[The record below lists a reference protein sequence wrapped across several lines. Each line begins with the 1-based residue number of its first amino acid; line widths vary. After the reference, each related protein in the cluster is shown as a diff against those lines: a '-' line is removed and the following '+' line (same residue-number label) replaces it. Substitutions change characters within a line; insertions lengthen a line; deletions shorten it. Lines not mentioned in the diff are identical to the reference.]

1 MVTPDLD
8 DGYDA
13 FEEFN
18 RSAGM
23 GIVENPYPMYALVRP
38 QHPMKRED
46 DQVFTAYSFDAV
58 QQVLKDGESFSS
70 QGYADIMGKVL
81 GHSILEM
88 DEPEHHLYRGLV
100 QQAFSR
106 KAMETWEREL
116 VRDVVDEHINTFI
129 DRPEKRADLVREV
142 TFPFPV
148 VVISRLLGLPREDL
162 PMFHRRVVEVISAGF
177 EIDRAANVSQALFE
191 YFCTIISDRRVHP
204 QDDVISVLVNAELE
218 GTRLNDEEIC
228 SFLRL
233 LLPAGAETTYRS
245 SSNLLHGLLS
255 NPDQLDALRA
265 DRALMPQAI
274 EEGLRWEAPLIG
286 IMRTAA
292 RDVEVEGELVAA
304 GSFVA
309 VNIGSAN
316 HDEKVW
322 DNPEDFDIFRPQKQH
337 LAFAWGPHM
346 CLGLHLARM
355 ETRVVLTQLLD
366 RLPGLRPDPD
376 AEPAAD
382 LRRDLPR
389 PGGPAR
395 RLGLSHRHAPQ
406 RSRHGA
412 RALQLRPVDRLH
424 AQRLL
429 RLARRRRRGAPRVR
443 CHDRRIPHVLGRTGQ
458 RPQHAD
464 AAVRVRRTQ
473 GRRPMVPVR
482 APVAGSVRRRKGA
495 ARQPRRHPCRRHRMV
510 LAGSAEGPR
519 RRRLSRGRT
528 QSYTDA
534 DVRYVTNSS

>member
-1 MVTPDLD
+1 MADTHPLATDD

-13 FEEFN
+13 FEAFN

-23 GIVENPYPMYALVRP
+23 GIVENPYPMFALVRP
-38 QHPMKRED
+38 QHPMKREGD
-46 DQVFTAYSFDAV
+46 DDPIMIPEGSDIDFMEIDRSGGVFTAYSFDAV
-58 QQVLKDGESFSS
+58 QQVLKDGETFSS
-70 QGYADIMGKVL
+70 QAYADVMGKVL

-116 VRDVVDEHINTFI
+116 VRDVVNEHIDKFV
-129 DRPEKRADLVREV
+129 DRSTKRADLVREL

-148 VVISRLLGLPREDL
+148 VVIARLLGLPREDL
-162 PMFHRRVVEVISAGF
+162 PMFHRRAVEVISAGF
-177 EIDRAANVSQALFE
+177 ELDRAANASQALFD
-191 YFCTIISDRRVHP
+191 YFCTIIQQRRAHP
-204 QDDVISVLVNAELE
+204 SDDVISVLVQAELD
-218 GTRLNDEEIC
+218 GTRLTDEEIC

-245 SSNLLHGLLS
+245 SANLLFGLLS

-292 RDVEVEGELVAA
+292 RDAVVEGVLVPA
-304 GSFVA
+304 GSFIA

-322 DNPEDFDIFRPQKQH
+322 DHPEEFDIFRPPRQH

-355 ETRVVLTQLLD
+355 ETRVALTQVLD
-366 RLPGLRPDPD
+366 RLPGLRLDPD
-376 AEPAAD
+376 AEP
-382 LRRDLPR
+382 
-389 PGGPAR
+389 PAI
-395 RLGLSHRHAPQ
+395 S
-406 RSRHGA
+406 GA
-412 RALQLRPVDRLH
+412 
-424 AQRLL
+424 
-429 RLARRRRRGAPRVR
+429 
-443 CHDRRIPHVLGRTGQ
+443 IF
-458 RPQHAD
+458 
-464 AAVRVRRTQ
+464 
-473 GRRPMVPVR
+473 R
-482 APVAGSVRRRKGA
+482 APAGLPIA
-495 ARQPRRHPCRRHRMV
+495 W
-510 LAGSAEGPR
+510 
-519 RRRLSRGRT
+519 
-528 QSYTDA
+528 D
-534 DVRYVTNSS
+534 